1 MFSETEYISF
11 LQAIAKEQI
20 FYLLKPYVFRIF
32 TINEFLLIS

>member
-11 LQAIAKEQI
+11 LQAIDKEQI
-20 FYLLKPYVFRIF
+20 FYLLEPYFYRIF